1 MDAFSF
7 FAAGIL
13 VYVAV
18 AVFIFGT
25 IYQIIRWRSR
35 PASGIRQGMFPK
47 PRSPGRFLK
56 LGKDSFLFP
65 WVLDTDRWMW
75 FFVITMHLA
84 GVGLFFGHTR
94 LFGDP
99 SFILSLVGE
108 EGMNQLGGI
117 LGAGIGIFLFIAFTY
132 FLIRRMKYP
141 YKELS
146 IPADYLLL
154 LLILLLVLLGDHLRL
169 THPFELADYRAYMSS
184 LTELKPAYPEAI
196 AGSPAKWVLTGHV
209 LTASML
215 LIYFPF
221 SKLIHAVGTY
231 ATNLLRS
238 E

>member
-25 IYQIIRWRSR
+25 IIQIIRWQRR

-47 PRSPGRFLK
+47 PRGFPRLLK
-56 LGKDSFLFP
+56 LGKDSFIFP
-65 WVLDTDRWMW
+65 WVLDTDPWMW

-84 GVGLFFGHTR
+84 GIGLFLGHTR

-99 SFILSLVGE
+99 DFVLRLVGE
-108 EGMNQLGGI
+108 GTMNQLGGV
-117 LGAGIGIFLFIAFTY
+117 LGAAIGIFLFIAFTY
-132 FLIRRMKYP
+132 FLIRRTKYP

-146 IPADYLLL
+146 VPADYLLL

-169 THPFELADYRAYMSS
+169 TKPFELSAYRDYAHNL
-184 LTELKPAYPEAI
+184 LTFNIKYPSVI
-196 AGSPAKWVLTGHV
+196 AFSPAKWVLTFHV
-209 LTASML
+209 LCANLL

-221 SKLIHAVGTY
+221 SKLIHSVGAY
-231 ATNLLRS
+231 AGNWLRS

>member
-25 IYQIIRWRSR
+25 IFQVIRWQSR

-47 PRSPGRFLK
+47 RRGFPRLLK

-99 SFILSLVGE
+99 SFIISLVGE
-108 EGMNQLGGI
+108 EGMNKLGGV
-117 LGAGIGIFLFIAFTY
+117 LGAGIGIFLFIAFTF

-141 YKELS
+141 YRELS
-146 IPADYLLL
+146 VPADYLLL

-184 LTELKPAYPEAI
+184 LVALKPDFPDAI
-196 AGSPAKWVLTGHV
+196 AGSEAKWVLTAHV
-209 LTASML
+209 LTANML
-215 LIYFPF
+215 LLYFPF

-231 ATNLLRS
+231 AGNWLRS

>member
-13 VYVAV
+13 VYMAV
-18 AVFIFGT
+18 AVFIVGT
-25 IYQIIRWRSR
+25 VVQFVRWQRR

-47 PRSPGRFLK
+47 PRGLPRLLK
-56 LGKDSFLFP
+56 LGKDSFVFP

-75 FFVITMHLA
+75 FFVITMHAA

-99 SFILSLVGE
+99 GFILSLVGE
-108 EGMNQLGGI
+108 EGMNRLGGI
-117 LGAGIGIFLFIAFTY
+117 LGAGIGIFLFVAFTY

-146 IPADYLLL
+146 VPADYLLL
-154 LLILLLVLLGDHLRL
+154 LLILLLILLGNHLRL

-184 LTELKPAYPEAI
+184 LVAFSPDYPAGI
-196 AGSPAKWVLTGHV
+196 AGSEAKWVLTFHV
-209 LTASML
+209 LTANML

-221 SKLIHAVGTY
+221 SKLIHSVGSY
-231 ATNLLRS
+231 AGNWLRS